1 MILLHKILSLPSDI
15 CLQYVGSVAI
25 KCLIIMVISYLG
37 DTTALYLAEAIFLLL
52 LQELELFATFVVY

>member
-1 MILLHKILSLPSDI
+1 
-15 CLQYVGSVAI
+15 
-25 KCLIIMVISYLG
+25 MVISYLG